1 MVTTPL
7 HSVTNLLPLYKSKI
21 SKMLINRGSN
31 YFLFIR
37 WKQFFSRIL
46 IILIIIIIISHP
58 RSIIRQVR
66 FVQDSKIL
74 EALTCQV
81 HVEECRI
88 QGPSRSNSLYVVF
101 VTSLRSSWWRRWRC
115 LATCIETERFG
126 RMTKS
131 GPRPAPA
138 SRTPP
143 RAWQKCEQVSEFQSG
158 RTVILILENKF

>member
-1 MVTTPL
+1 MNRWW
-7 HSVTNLLPLYKSKI
+7 VTNLSSLYKSKI
-21 SKMLINRGSN
+21 SKINRETSCYSLFNGKNS
-31 YFLFIR
+31 FLV
-37 WKQFFSRIL
+37 L
-46 IILIIIIIISHP
+46 LLYP

-66 FVQDSKIL
+66 FEDSGLK
-74 EALTCQV
+74 ALTCQV

-88 QGPSRSNSLYVVF
+88 QGASRSNPLYVVF

-115 LATCIETERFG
+115 LATCIETECFG

-143 RAWQKCEQVSEFQSG
+143 RAWQKI
-158 RTVILILENKF
+158 RTSKFRSLEWMIWFLLEKKF